1 MKNLGDKYT
10 KRITLRLSDRQ
21 LSHLVSRSK
30 DLGLSPSDILR
41 MYVNKDIAVNKGV
54 ARHENV
60 KRDRHDQ
67 L

>member
-21 LSHLVSRSK
+21 LTHLVSRSQ

-41 MYVNKDIAVNKGV
+41 MYVNKDIAMNKGV
-54 ARHENV
+54 RHENV